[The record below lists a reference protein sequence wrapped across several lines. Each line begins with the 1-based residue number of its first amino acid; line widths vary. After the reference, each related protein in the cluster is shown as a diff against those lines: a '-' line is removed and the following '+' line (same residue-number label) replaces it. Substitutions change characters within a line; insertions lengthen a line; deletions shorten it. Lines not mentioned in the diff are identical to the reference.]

1 MGRVYER
8 APLVESLVEF
18 GFVEDPTWDWTVP
31 GLLYSRMSAEYPE
44 RREQHGVTVR
54 LDKAIEKMELST
66 ADFDTRRLQF
76 VSEDRKSLAQV
87 GPNLLIVNR
96 LAPYPGWGSFKA
108 QVNDVLTS
116 YGEVVTSKPLIR
128 NLMLRYINKVVVPK
142 GPIDLESFFNLYPH
156 LPTDRELTQFLCRNE
171 LAYPEDSAVVAITMA
186 SDGPSIVLDIQFS
199 SHREPFDFGSAD
211 SIMDAGHMRVS
222 EMFEACI
229 TDRLRDS
236 FGGAGQ

>member
-18 GFVEDPTWDWTVP
+18 GFVEDPTWDWTIP
-31 GLLYSRMSAEYPE
+31 GLLYSKMSARYPE
-44 RREQHGVTVR
+44 RREQRGVTVR
-54 LDKAIEKMELST
+54 LDRTIEKMELST
-66 ADFDTRRLQF
+66 TDFDTRRLQF
-76 VSEDRKSLAQV
+76 VSEDKKSLAQV
-87 GPNLLIVNR
+87 GPNLLVVNR
-96 LAPYPGWGSFKA
+96 LAPYPGWGSFRA
-108 QVNDVLTS
+108 QVNYVLAS

-128 NLMLRYINKVVVPK
+128 SLMLRYINKVSMPK
-142 GPIDLESFFNLYPH
+142 GGNDLESLFNLYPH

-199 SHREPFDFGSAD
+199 SHRDAFDFGEAD
-211 SIMDAGHMRVS
+211 SIMNAGHMRVA

-229 TDRLRDS
+229 TDTLRDS